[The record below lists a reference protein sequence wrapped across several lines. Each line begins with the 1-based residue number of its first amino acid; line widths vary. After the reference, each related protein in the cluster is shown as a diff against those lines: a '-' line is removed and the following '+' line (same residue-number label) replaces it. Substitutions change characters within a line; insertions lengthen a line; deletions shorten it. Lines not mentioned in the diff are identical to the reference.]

1 MNLPNEHIY
10 LLANKYILIPGLKM
24 HSDWNLF
31 KIRSV
36 WFRYI
41 YSMINHSHS
50 FTYKRNIFLTKIL
63 ANAPIIVFY
72 VHLHAVCLSDILKVM
87 VQFLNHSNTCILKT
101 CSIYVQL
108 HLPMGDTCSV
118 SMVILFS
125 FLAYGSL
132 FTTHW
137 LSYVLYA
144 RCAWY
149 MYMLLIREEYF

>member
-1 MNLPNEHIY
+1 
-10 LLANKYILIPGLKM
+10 M

-118 SMVILFS
+118 SNFHFWQMVHCLLHIDYHMYCTLDVHDTCICF
-125 FLAYGSL
+125 
-132 FTTHW
+132 W
-137 LSYVLYA
+137 LGKNTFKSSEPLWLPIA
-144 RCAWY
+144 TWTG
-149 MYMLLIREEYF
+149 